1 MVLLYSYKNMQF
13 WKGKDKENMLI
24 HIMLLMVITMFF
36 AILLVAALLEIN
48 FRKNIYSK
56 MTGNY
61 SALFDYCIFREV

>member
-1 MVLLYSYKNMQF
+1 MQF

-24 HIMLLMVITMFF
+24 HIMPLMVIIMFF
-36 AILLVAALLEIN
+36 PILLVAALLEIN

-61 SALFDYCIFREV
+61 SGLFYYCIFREV